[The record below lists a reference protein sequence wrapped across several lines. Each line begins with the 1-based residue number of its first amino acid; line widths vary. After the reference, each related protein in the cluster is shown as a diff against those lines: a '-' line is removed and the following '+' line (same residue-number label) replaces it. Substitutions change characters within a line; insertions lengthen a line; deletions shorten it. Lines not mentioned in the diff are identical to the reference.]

1 MKRKATIFLI
11 LLVGLV
17 FVSCSSGDEKVNVIA
32 PVFPESKQ
40 FDIIPDEIIEINFNA
55 STEWKL
61 ASNRQWLKFID
72 NKGRFQSLTGKPG
85 EYTVK
90 ITVTDGALGFVDD
103 EAIVELTMGELTQ
116 TVAELTR
123 SAKKRVAKMF
133 TMENG
138 EIKEIDEFVDETF
151 ARSELIGFEA
161 NFDWR
166 VDPESI
172 PEWLINTGGG
182 LKIQNLSGEA
192 GQVVDFSRMVYI
204 DTKEEARYSDLES
217 TVTIRAINSDY
228 TYRFPIKATGI
239 EAGSIKWIGSAAILR
254 GGLLWDDKGNTLKKV
269 AGTSDI
275 YPSDEPNICHV
286 IVRDNKFT
294 LRFMEWD
301 SSNRKV
307 VEVPEGKVW
316 VDVVRRE
323 GGLLTLKAKDNLVRS
338 QRKMV
343 VFFVPENTEI
353 DYSSYFNKTGVFNF
367 LNTGYGMQLEQYGLS
382 GGFGI
387 SRQKSSTS
395 FNSLGEGVEV
405 EDVTEIA
412 ERLSLTKLDNIYEHS
427 FTAEEWNMKTGMDR
441 LHVAPLGLITPWNSF
456 DVYNSDFVRLGV
468 TAPGWSSKNFVR
480 GNVYD
485 ENYNPTPSVYID
497 ARIPFKDIRE
507 SCLYIVFRDSAG
519 KDMGTFVIRK
529 SSN

>member
-1 MKRKATIFLI
+1 
-11 LLVGLV
+11 
-17 FVSCSSGDEKVNVIA
+17 
-32 PVFPESKQ
+32 
-40 FDIIPDEIIEINFNA
+40 
-55 STEWKL
+55 
-61 ASNRQWLKFID
+61 
-72 NKGRFQSLTGKPG
+72 
-85 EYTVK
+85 
-90 ITVTDGALGFVDD
+90 
-103 EAIVELTMGELTQ
+103 
-116 TVAELTR
+116 
-123 SAKKRVAKMF
+123 
-133 TMENG
+133 
-138 EIKEIDEFVDETF
+138 
-151 ARSELIGFEA
+151 
-161 NFDWR
+161 
-166 VDPESI
+166 
-172 PEWLINTGGG
+172 
-182 LKIQNLSGEA
+182 
-192 GQVVDFSRMVYI
+192 
-204 DTKEEARYSDLES
+204 
-217 TVTIRAINSDY
+217 
-228 TYRFPIKATGI
+228 
-239 EAGSIKWIGSAAILR
+239 
-254 GGLLWDDKGNTLKKV
+254 
-269 AGTSDI
+269 
-275 YPSDEPNICHV
+275 
-286 IVRDNKFT
+286 
-294 LRFMEWD
+294 MEWD

-468 TAPGWSSKNFVR
+468 TAPGWSSKNLVR

-519 KDMGTFVIRK
+519 KDVGTFVIRK